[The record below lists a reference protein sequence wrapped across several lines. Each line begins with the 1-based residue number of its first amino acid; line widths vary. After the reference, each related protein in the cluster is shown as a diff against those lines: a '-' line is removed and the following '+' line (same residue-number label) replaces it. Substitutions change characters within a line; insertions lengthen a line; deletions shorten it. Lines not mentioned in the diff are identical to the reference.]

1 MLLVTQTGLA
11 DSPLERARDALRRH
25 AWQQA
30 YDLFTAADE
39 SAGLSPEDLADM
51 AEAAWAS
58 GHHIECIQA
67 RERAYAAFAELKDT
81 RRAAQ
86 QAIDPLR

>member
-1 MLLVTQTGLA
+1 MTQPDTAG
-11 DSPLERARDALRRH
+11 SPLDRARDALRRH
-25 AWQQA
+25 AWQQSFE
-30 YDLFTAADE
+30 LFTAAE
-39 SAGLSPEDLADM
+39 EAQSLSPDDLADM